1 MADTN
6 KANVLVV
13 APELSTVADAVW
25 DVVLADVATEIT
37 TDYINGSYQ
46 ERAQR
51 YLVAHLL
58 TIHNRNASAPAGASS
73 ESISRASVTYAHG
86 GFLDVDFLRSTKY
99 GVEFMR
105 WWHKFRLLN
114 GC

>member
-1 MADTN
+1 MANTT
-6 KANVLVV
+6 KANVLLI
-13 APELSTVADAVW
+13 APELSTVSTDVW
-25 DVVLADVATEIT
+25 NLTLADVAIEIST
-37 TDYINGSYQ
+37 SFINGSYQ

-58 TIHNRNASAPAGASS
+58 TIHNRNASAPAGAAS
-73 ESISRASVTYAHG
+73 ESIARASVTYAHG
-86 GFLDVDFLRSTKY
+86 GLLDVDFLRSTKY

-105 WWHKFRLLN
+105 WWHKFRLLQ